1 MSVKTVLTNA
11 KVEVENFNGT
21 DNFSMWQCEI
31 ISNKGDKGNDTKKKL
46 CGLANCLHAWEGEFK
61 FPLI

>member
-31 ISNKGDKGNDTKKKL
+31 ISNKGDKGNDTKKKIMWFGKL
-46 CGLANCLHAWEGEFK
+46 PTCMGGR
-61 FPLI
+61 I